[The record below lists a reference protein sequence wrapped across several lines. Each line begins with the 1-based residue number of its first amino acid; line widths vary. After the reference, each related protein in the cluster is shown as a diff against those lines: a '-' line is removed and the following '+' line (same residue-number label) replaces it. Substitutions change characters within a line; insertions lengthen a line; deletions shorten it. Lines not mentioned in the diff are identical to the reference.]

1 MIVGGE
7 MTRIGLALVL
17 ALALGLGLSQAGTT
31 AAPGARTV
39 VVGGLD
45 SPRGLAFGPDG
56 MLYVAAA
63 GTGGDEPSAWVPPF
77 QPAKIGARGR
87 ILRVDGGQATA
98 VASGIQSVALGP
110 NGGEVVGPQEI
121 AFLGSTMYA
130 L

>member
-31 AAPGARTV
+31 AAQGARTV

-56 MLYVAAA
+56 KLYVAEA
-63 GTGGDEPSAWVPPF
+63 GSGGDTEPFQWVPPF
-77 QPAKIGARGR
+77 LSAKLGTSGR
-87 ILRVDGGQATA
+87 ILRVDGGQTEV
-98 VASGIQSVALGP
+98 VASGIQSIALGP
-110 NGGEVVGPQEI
+110 QPEVVGPHEI
-121 AFLGSTMYA
+121 A
-130 L
+130 